1 MFANFAT
8 FAKRLPSTK
17 TVKILI
23 FIGVCHLCHLCHPLK
38 KYMMKYRYEFEKG
51 SKKHRCPRCTKK
63 TFVRYVDNETGEFLP
78 LEFGRCD
85 RENNCGYWGTPK
97 GEYSNTYEVKFV
109 PPPPTSYHPLEL
121 VKKSGRNFKQN
132 NFIQFLKTLFSEDE
146 VKDAILKYLIGTS
159 KLWNGATVFWQ
170 IDNKQKVR
178 HGKIMLYNP
187 NTGKRAKNENGK
199 AYINSVR
206 STLKLNDFNLK
217 QCLFGLHLINETET
231 RTVAVIESEKTAVI
245 MSLFKPE
252 YVWLA
257 TGSKQGFKYEMLKP
271 LKGFKI
277 ISFPDKSEY
286 TDWQDRTMELK
297 DFGFDISVSKFLE
310 DTAYADGTDL
320 ADVYIDEVRAECKP
334 MTRETNNTVMVRTKA
349 ENTALILAKINP
361 ALRKLIT
368 EFELTDTNGQL
379 INV

>member
-1 MFANFAT
+1 MQ
-8 FAKRLPSTK
+8 
-17 TVKILI
+17 
-23 FIGVCHLCHLCHPLK
+23 
-38 KYMMKYRYEFEKG
+38 YRYELEKG
-51 SKKHRCPRCTKK
+51 SKKHPCPRCGKN
-63 TFVRYVDNETGEFLP
+63 TFVRYVDNETGEYLP

-85 RENNCGYWGTPK
+85 RENNCGYLATPK
-97 GEYSNTYEVKFV
+97 GEFTNTYEVKYI

-121 VKKSGRNFKQN
+121 LKQSGRNFRQN

-170 IDNKQKVR
+170 IDNKQNVR
-178 HGKIMLYNP
+178 HGKIMLYDAD
-187 NTGKRAKNENGK
+187 TGKRAKDANGK

-206 STLKLNDFNLK
+206 STLKLKDFNLK

-231 RTVAVIESEKTAVI
+231 RTVAIVEGEKTAVI

-271 LKGFKI
+271 LKGFKVI
-277 ISFPDKSEY
+277 AFPDKSEY
-286 TDWQDRTMELK
+286 TDWQDRAMELK
-297 DFGFDISVSKFLE
+297 DFGFEISVSRFLE
-310 DTAYADGTDL
+310 NSTYKDGSDL
-320 ADVYIDEVRAECKP
+320 ADVFIDEVNAKSKP
-334 MTRETNNTVMVRTKA
+334 LPNETPSTGMIRTKA
-349 ENTALILAKINP
+349 ENIALKLAKINP
-361 ALRKLIT
+361 AFRILKT

-379 INV
+379 INL